1 VRYTAVVLVL
11 LAASAGTARA
21 QLPNLPTFGDDWTD
35 VSYPKIY
42 YSNRDGFALGLY
54 YAQINQLGYDDWEA
68 PPPYRAKLSL
78 DFFFGTYGSKQFNV
92 EWRAPKLLDGWRF
105 VLQGQ
110 WVRRARENYFGIGN
124 ASVYDEANVTDANEF
139 YYRSNNRR
147 AFAYGEVQRRIIG
160 PLRLMVGFNVEEWHI
175 DTLPGESQLAL
186 DRQAGADPTIGVP
199 TGDVSARIGLI
210 LDTRNDEVAPR
221 SGVLVQAVA
230 AAADSSVLGDLTY
243 TRFLLSAQGYLGIG
257 ERLVITA
264 RALGQTMNKAPRLGT
279 YFRIENMERPFSVL
293 GGSHSHRGLWRMR
306 HLDSDKLLGNLDVR
320 YDLLAEPTLFRVTL
334 VGFLDV
340 GRVFPT
346 SEFKLTS
353 EDLKWGGGAGLIVQL
368 FRAAII
374 GTTVGIGPENRL
386 LALFH
391 TSWTY

>member
-11 LAASAGTARA
+11 LAASAGTAWA

-68 PPPYRAKLSL
+68 PPPYRAKLSF
-78 DFFFGTYGSKQFNV
+78 DFFFGTHGSKQFNL

-124 ASVYDEANVTDANEF
+124 ASVYDEANVTDENGF

-160 PLRLMVGFNVEEWHI
+160 PLRLMVGFNLEEWHI

-186 DRQAGADPTIGVP
+186 DRQAGVDPTIGIP
-199 TGDVSARIGLI
+199 TGDVSARLGLI
-210 LDTRNDEVAPR
+210 LDTRDDEVAPR
-221 SGVLVQAVA
+221 RGLLVQAVA
-230 AAADSSVLGDLTY
+230 AAADSSILGDLTY
-243 TRFLLSAQGYLGIG
+243 TRFLLSAQGYVGIG
-257 ERLVITA
+257 EKLVIAA

-279 YFRIENMERPFSVL
+279 YYRFENMERPFSVL
-293 GGSHSHRGLWRMR
+293 GGSHSHRGLWRAR

-346 SEFKLTS
+346 SEFTLTS

-374 GTTVGIGPENRL
+374 GGTVGIGPENRL

>member
-1 VRYTAVVLVL
+1 MRRTAAVLAL

-21 QLPNLPTFGDDWTD
+21 QLPNLPTFGHDWTD

-68 PPPYRAKLSL
+68 SPPYRAKLSF
-78 DFFFGTYGSKQFNV
+78 DFFFGTSGSKQFNL
-92 EWRAPKLLDGWRF
+92 EWRAPMLLDGWRF

-124 ASVYDEANVTDANEF
+124 ASVYDEANVTDENKY

-147 AFAYGEVQRRIIG
+147 AFAYGEVQRRIVG
-160 PLRLMVGFNVEEWHI
+160 PLRLMVGFNLEEWHI

-186 DRQAGADPTIGVP
+186 DRQAGVDPTIGIP

-210 LDTRNDEVAPR
+210 LDTRDDEVAPR
-221 SGVLVQAVA
+221 RGLLVQAVA
-230 AAADSSVLGDLTY
+230 AAADSSILGDLTY
-243 TRFLLSAQGYLGIG
+243 TRFLLSAQGYIGIG
-257 ERLVITA
+257 EKLVIAA

-279 YFRIENMERPFSVL
+279 YYRIENMERPYSVL
-293 GGSHSHRGLWRMR
+293 GGSRSHRGLWRVR
-306 HLDSDKLLGNLDVR
+306 HLDSDKLLGSLDVR

-334 VGFLDV
+334 IGFLDV
-340 GRVFPT
+340 GRVFPA
-346 SEFKLTS
+346 SEFELTS
-353 EDLKWGGGAGLIVQL
+353 EDLKWGGGTGLIVQL
-368 FRAAII
+368 FRAAIL
-374 GTTVGIGPENRL
+374 GGTVGIGPENRL
-386 LALFH
+386 LALFY